1 MLREAVLQSNKEEF
15 YMKLRD
21 CVVRV
26 NQLEPYSPDA
36 HAGTINWR
44 IIGQETVAAKNMEI
58 LLGEI
63 DPSGIAEPHFHSGT
77 EQVIYLL
84 EGRIEVEMRG
94 EKEQLEPGDTVYFPP
109 GEKHQVVVL
118 GDQPARFLVIYSPP
132 IQSAD
137 TPFEQ

>member
-1 MLREAVLQSNKEEF
+1 MLKEF
-15 YMKLRD
+15 YMKLSD

-26 NQLEPYSPDA
+26 NHLEPYSPDL
-36 HAGTINWR
+36 HAGTINRR

-58 LLGEI
+58 VLGEI

-94 EKEQLEPGDTVYFPP
+94 EKEKLEPGDTVYFPP

-118 GDQPARFLVIYSPP
+118 GDQPAKLLVIYSPP
-132 IQSAD
+132 IQAAD

>member
-1 MLREAVLQSNKEEF
+1 
-15 YMKLRD
+15 MKLSD

-26 NQLEPYSPDA
+26 NQLEPYSPDL
-36 HAGTINWR
+36 HAGTINRR

-58 LLGEI
+58 VLGEL

-94 EKEQLEPGDTVYFPP
+94 EKEKLEPGDTVYFPP

-118 GDQPARFLVIYSPP
+118 GDQPAKLLVIYSPP
-132 IQSAD
+132 IQAAD

>member
-1 MLREAVLQSNKEEF
+1 
-15 YMKLRD
+15 MKLSD
-21 CVVRV
+21 CVVRL

-36 HAGTINWR
+36 HAGTLNRR

-58 LLGEI
+58 VLGEL
-63 DPSGIAEPHFHSGT
+63 DSSGIAEPHFHSVA

-94 EKEQLEPGDTVYFPP
+94 GKEKLEPGDTVYFPP
-109 GEKHQVVVL
+109 CEKHRVVVL
-118 GDQPARFLVIYSPP
+118 GDQPAKLLVIYSPP